1 MLLFATFVVA
11 AVALGVLVA
20 QWVLLIAAFAALIW
34 LTLAFAR
41 VV

>member
-1 MLLFATFVVA
+1 MVVLATLVVA

-20 QWVLLIAAFAALIW
+20 QWLLLIAVAAGLAW
-34 LTLAFAR
+34 LTLAFLR

>member
-1 MLLFATFVVA
+1 MLLLATLIVA

-20 QWVLLIAAFAALIW
+20 QWVFLVAAVAGLVW

>member
-1 MLLFATFVVA
+1 MLFLATLVVA

-20 QWVLLIAAFAALIW
+20 QWVLLIAAAVAILW
-34 LTLAFAR
+34 LTVAFAR

>member
-1 MLLFATFVVA
+1 MALLATLVVA

-20 QWVLLIAAFAALIW
+20 PWVFLIAAVAGPAW
-34 LTLAFAR
+34 LTLASAR

>member
-1 MLLFATFVVA
+1 MLFLATLVVA

-20 QWVLLIAAFAALIW
+20 QWLFLVAVVAALVW

-41 VV
+41 LV

>member
-1 MLLFATFVVA
+1 MALLATLVVA

-20 QWVLLIAAFAALIW
+20 PWLFLIAAVAGLAW

>member
-1 MLLFATFVVA
+1 MLFLATLVVA

-20 QWVLLIAAFAALIW
+20 QWLFLVALVAALAW

-41 VV
+41 LV

>member
-1 MLLFATFVVA
+1 MLLLATLVVA
-11 AVALGVLVA
+11 AVALGMLVA
-20 QWVLLIAAFAALIW
+20 EWLFLDAAVAGLVW

>member
-1 MLLFATFVVA
+1 MLLLATLVVA

-20 QWVLLIAAFAALIW
+20 QWIFLIAAGAALIW

>member
-1 MLLFATFVVA
+1 MVVLAALVVA

-20 QWVLLIAAFAALIW
+20 QWLLLVAVVAGLIW
-34 LTLAFAR
+34 LTLAFLR

>member
-1 MLLFATFVVA
+1 MVLATLVVA

-20 QWVLLIAAFAALIW
+20 QWLLLVAVAAAVLWLTAAFL
-34 LTLAFAR
+34 R

>member
-1 MLLFATFVVA
+1 MLFLATFVVA

-20 QWVLLIAAFAALIW
+20 QWLFLVAVVAALVW

-41 VV
+41 LV